1 MGKVKIKDKHFPY
14 LQGKGKGKYFIIYT
28 IHTMHAWISG

>member
-1 MGKVKIKDKHFPY
+1 MGNVKVNNKCFPY

-28 IHTMHAWISG
+28 IHTMHA